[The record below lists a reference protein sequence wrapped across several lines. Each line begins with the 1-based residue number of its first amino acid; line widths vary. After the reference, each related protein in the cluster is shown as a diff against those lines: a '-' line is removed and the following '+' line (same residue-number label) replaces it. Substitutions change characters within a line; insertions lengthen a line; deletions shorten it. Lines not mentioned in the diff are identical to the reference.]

1 MATTAFQSQGRML
14 GADAALAENMMDG
27 IRPLSAGI
35 TAMQRNSRSNR
46 SLSAIGSPS
55 RLAAMLREIEL

>member
-1 MATTAFQSQGRML
+1 ML

-55 RLAAMLREIEL
+55 RLAAMLREIEI